1 MKTHRTGNSFYC
13 LDLESTAVVED
24 NLANQ
29 FQRLNVIDATEQ
41 KTVPTKPGIFS
52 KDKLSAAMMKNVDD
66 DC

>member
-1 MKTHRTGNSFYC
+1 M
-13 LDLESTAVVED
+13 VED